1 MALEKRKRA
10 AESDAGRPEKKQKP
24 SKSTSKLI
32 APKEEPA
39 FQRGGASIL
48 TPLEHKQIQIQATRD
63 ALFEQSTGQKA
74 KNAEFEDEENED
86 DVKIES
92 KEPSAKP
99 KANTKAKRKRAR
111 GSEKDETPTLRI
123 EGLSYKVEPFRHGIE
138 LLLMGVKR
146 LVPGSMVLGQVSQIN
161 RHDIAF
167 SLPNNLTG
175 FVPLTSISEKF
186 TEYVENLMAE
196 DDETEGASEAKD
208 VDLSSYFYLGQ
219 YLRAY
224 VVSTTEDTLSGSKGK
239 RHIELSVNPRQA
251 NSGLKKNYLVAGSM
265 VQASV
270 ASVEDHGLVMNL
282 GLEDAAIRGFMSSKQ
297 IGRDIADI
305 KEGTVLLCLVT
316 KQNSKGSVFNL
327 RADPQT
333 TGDIKKHNFLTDAP
347 SVDSYLPGTAVEI
360 LISEVTPSGISGKA
374 MGLLDVTADFIHS
387 GAAASGKDLTKKYTS
402 GSKVKGRV
410 ICTFP
415 TSDERKVGISLLDH
429 IISLRPKTA
438 TSGEEKAELQPLQ
451 LLPLSKTTTEAKVVK
466 VDPRL
471 GLFLDVGV
479 KGVSGFVHLSK
490 IADKKI
496 DALAE
501 STGPYKLGSIHK
513 ARVIGF
519 NAMDGSFIM
528 SMEEKVLNQPFLRV
542 EDVEVGQVVGGTIEK
557 LIVDATGLSGLIVR
571 IADGISGLVPDTHFA
586 DIRLQHPEKKFK
598 ESGKVTAR
606 VLSTN
611 LEKRQIRL
619 TLKKTLVNSESD
631 VWKSYDDLAPGMQT
645 PGTII
650 NILSSGAVVQFYGLV
665 KAFLPVSEMSE
676 SYIEDPKQHFRNGQV
691 VTVHIVSVDPSE
703 SRMIVSCK
711 DPTAF
716 TAAQQE
722 ALRSL
727 QPGQTVSGTVSEKT
741 SDEIILEL
749 EGSRL
754 KALLHM
760 EHLIDGSAPKSL
772 SAFKRIRVGQVM
784 KDLLVVSKQ
793 EAKHLLKLSSK
804 PSLLKCAKDGTL
816 LKSFEDVVEGSE
828 VQGFVKNISI
838 SAVFVQFANDMT
850 GLLPKSHLP
859 ENLALMPDFG
869 LRRHESVTSRILSVD
884 FQKQRFF
891 LTKKSPDKATSSKP
905 ATAGGVPSAA
915 ATLSNPIDQSSQ
927 TLEDFSFGKLTK
939 ARVSSVKDTQLNV
952 DLADGVQGRIDVSEV
967 FDDWANIKNKKHPLS
982 AFHKHDILPVRIL
995 GMHDSRNHR
1004 FLPITHRDKAPV
1016 FELTAKPKLQIESH
1030 LDVLTLDKVQVD
1042 TEYLVYVNNVAEDF
1056 VWVNLSPNVRGRIKA
1071 IDVSDNIARVGD
1083 LKKNFPVGCAIKAK
1097 VVNVNVEHNRL
1108 DLSARTSSG
1117 TLTFSDVKIGM
1128 VLPGRV
1134 TKVTERQVIVQLSD
1148 AVLGSVHLVDLAD
1161 DYSTADPTVYHR
1173 NQTIRVCVK
1182 SVDAPNKR
1190 NALSTRPSKVLSSSS
1205 PIKDPDIS
1213 SISQLKVNDVY
1224 RGFVKNVADNGV
1236 FVSLAS
1242 NVTAYIRIT
1251 DLSDSYLK
1259 DWKAG
1264 FEIDQLVEGKVITVD
1279 LALNHVQM
1287 SLRESHMK
1295 HEYKPPLT
1303 FVDLKAGQAVP
1314 GRIKAVAEYGVFVA
1328 VDNSANISGLCHRS
1342 QLSDQPGANPMKLYE
1357 EGDIVKAMILK
1368 VDPNSRKISFG
1379 LKASYFANDDLDE
1392 DEEEDGDE
1400 LMEPADPADDEEF
1413 SGISDRDSDD
1423 ELDGEKVLDGLHEQD
1438 RNDSDSFLSD
1448 ADDGGVEV
1456 GQEKADNPASTAE
1469 ISGLSVGFDW
1479 TGNSMVN
1486 KDRAAVLSDTESE
1499 IGVPKKKKRRKA
1511 EIQIDRTG
1519 DLDAHGPQ
1527 SVADFERLLLGQP
1540 HSSMLWL
1547 SYMAFQLELGEV
1559 EKAREVAERAL
1570 KTINIREQ
1578 EEKLNVWV
1586 ALLNL
1591 ENTYGNEES
1600 LEDAFKRACQYNDS
1614 QDMHER
1620 LISIHIQSGNNEVCS
1635 PPGKDVIPTEFRL
1648 TPS

>member
-1 MALEKRKRA
+1 
-10 AESDAGRPEKKQKP
+10 
-24 SKSTSKLI
+24 
-32 APKEEPA
+32 
-39 FQRGGASIL
+39 
-48 TPLEHKQIQIQATRD
+48 
-63 ALFEQSTGQKA
+63 
-74 KNAEFEDEENED
+74 
-86 DVKIES
+86 
-92 KEPSAKP
+92 
-99 KANTKAKRKRAR
+99 
-111 GSEKDETPTLRI
+111 
-123 EGLSYKVEPFRHGIE
+123 
-138 LLLMGVKR
+138 MGVKR

-161 RHDIAF
+161 RHDIAL

-175 FVPLTSISEKF
+175 FVPLTEISEKF
-186 TEYVENLMAE
+186 TEYIEDLMAE
-196 DDETEGASEAKD
+196 DDEAEGTSEAKD
-208 VDLSSYFYLGQ
+208 VDLQSYFYLGQ

-224 VVSTTEDTLSGSKGK
+224 VVSTMEDTVSGSKGR
-239 RHIELSVNPRQA
+239 RHIELSINPRQA
-251 NSGLKKNYLVAGSM
+251 NSGLKKVDLVAGSM

-305 KEGTVLLCLVT
+305 KEGTVFLCLVT
-316 KQNSKGSVFNL
+316 KQNSKGNVFNL
-327 RADPQT
+327 QADPQT

-360 LISEVTPSGISGKA
+360 LISEVTPSGIAGKA

-387 GAAASGKDLTKKYTS
+387 GAAASGKELTKKYTS

-415 TSDERKVGISLLDH
+415 TSDEKKIGLSLLDH
-429 IISLRPKTA
+429 VITLRPKTA
-438 TSGEEKAELQPLQ
+438 TSGEEKPELQLLQ
-451 LLPLSKTTTEAKVVK
+451 LLPLSKTVTEAKVVK

-479 KGVSGFVHLSK
+479 KGVRGFVHVSK
-490 IADKKI
+490 ISDKKVE
-496 DALAE
+496 ALAE

-519 NAMDGSFIM
+519 NAMDGLFIM
-528 SMEEKVLNQPFLRV
+528 SMETKVLNQPFLRV
-542 EDVEVGQVVGGTIEK
+542 EDVEVGQVVEGTIEK

-586 DIRLQHPEKKFK
+586 DIRLQHPEKKYK
-598 ESGKVTAR
+598 EGGKVTAR
-606 VLSTN
+606 ILSTN
-611 LEKRQIRL
+611 LDKRQIRL

-631 VWKSYDDLAPGMQT
+631 VWKSYDDVAPGMQA

-711 DPTAF
+711 DPTVF
-716 TAAQQE
+716 TTAQQE
-722 ALRSL
+722 ALRNL
-727 QPGQTVSGTVSEKT
+727 QPGQMVNGTVSEKT
-741 SDEIILEL
+741 GDEIILEL

-760 EHLIDGSAPKSL
+760 EHLVDGSAQKSL
-772 SAFKRIRVGQVM
+772 SAFKRIRVGQLM
-784 KDLLVVSKQ
+784 KDLPVLHKQ
-793 EAKHLLKLSSK
+793 EAKHLVKLSSK
-804 PSLLKCAKDGTL
+804 PSLLKCAKEGTL

-828 VQGFVKNISI
+828 VHGFVKNIST
-838 SAVFVQFANDMT
+838 SAVFVQFANDLT

-859 ENLALMPDFG
+859 DDLVFMPDFG
-869 LRRHESVTSRILSVD
+869 LRRHESITSRILSVD
-884 FQKQRFF
+884 VQKQRFF
-891 LTKKSPDKATSSKP
+891 LTQKTPDKATPSKP
-905 ATAGGVPSAA
+905 IAAGQATSGS
-915 ATLSNPIDQSSQ
+915 ATLSNPVDQTSQ

-952 DLADGVQGRIDVSEV
+952 ELADGVQGRIDVSEV
-967 FDDWANIKNKKHPLS
+967 FDHWADIKNKKHPLS

-1016 FELTAKPKLQIESH
+1016 FELTAKPELQTSH

-1042 TEYLVYVNNVAEDF
+1042 TKYLVYVNNVADDF

-1071 IDVSDNIARVGD
+1071 IDVSDNIAKVGD
-1083 LKKNFPVGCAIKAK
+1083 LEKNFPVGCAIKAK
-1097 VVNVNVEHNRL
+1097 VTNVNIENNRL
-1108 DLSARTSSG
+1108 DLSARSSSAG
-1117 TLTFSDVKIGM
+1117 TLTFSDVKPGLL
-1128 VLPGRV
+1128 LPGRV
-1134 TKVTERQVIVQLSD
+1134 TKVTERQVIVHLSD

-1173 NQTIRVCVK
+1173 NQTVRVCVK

-1190 NALSTRPSKVLSSSS
+1190 IALSTRPSKVLSSSS
-1205 PIKDPDIS
+1205 PVKDPDIS

-1224 RGFVKNVADNGV
+1224 RGFIKNVADNGV

-1242 NVTAYIRIT
+1242 NLTAYIRIT

-1259 DWKAG
+1259 DWKAS
-1264 FEIDQLVEGKVITVD
+1264 FEIDQLIEGKIIAVD
-1279 LALNHVQM
+1279 VALNHIQM

-1295 HEYKPPLT
+1295 SEYKPPLT
-1303 FVDLKAGQAVP
+1303 FADLKAGEAVP
-1314 GRIKAVAEYGVFVA
+1314 GKIKAVAEYGVFVA
-1328 VDNSANISGLCHRS
+1328 VDNSTNISGLCHRS
-1342 QLSDQPGANPMKLYE
+1342 QLSDQPGANPMKLFE
-1357 EGDIVKAMILK
+1357 EGDVVKAMILK

-1379 LKASYFANDDLDE
+1379 LKASYFANDDHDE
-1392 DEEEDGDE
+1392 DESEDGDE
-1400 LMEPADPADDEEF
+1400 VMEPADPADEEEF
-1413 SGISDRDSDD
+1413 SGISDGDSND
-1423 ELDGEKVLDGLHEQD
+1423 ELDSEKVLDGLDEQD
-1438 RNDSDSFLSD
+1438 NRNDSDSSLNGVD
-1448 ADDGGVEV
+1448 NGGVEI
-1456 GQEKADNPASTAE
+1456 GQEKANGPASKAGF
-1469 ISGLSVGFDW
+1469 SGLSAGFDW
-1479 TGNSMVN
+1479 TGNTMIN
-1486 KDRAAVLSDTESE
+1486 QDKAAVLSETESE
-1499 IGVPKKKKRRKA
+1499 MGVPKKKKRRKA
-1511 EIQIDRTG
+1511 EIQIDKTG
-1519 DLDAHGPQ
+1519 DLDANGPQ

-1540 HSSMLWL
+1540 HSSMLWV

-1591 ENTYGNEES
+1591 ENTYGSEEP
-1600 LEDAFKRACQYNDS
+1600 LEEVFKRACQYNDS

-1620 LISIHIQSGNNEVCS
+1620 LISIYIQSGNNEVRCPIKRGNS
-1635 PPGKDVIPTEFRL
+1635 FGR
-1648 TPS
+1648 

>member
-1 MALEKRKRA
+1 
-10 AESDAGRPEKKQKP
+10 
-24 SKSTSKLI
+24 
-32 APKEEPA
+32 
-39 FQRGGASIL
+39 
-48 TPLEHKQIQIQATRD
+48 
-63 ALFEQSTGQKA
+63 
-74 KNAEFEDEENED
+74 
-86 DVKIES
+86 
-92 KEPSAKP
+92 
-99 KANTKAKRKRAR
+99 
-111 GSEKDETPTLRI
+111 
-123 EGLSYKVEPFRHGIE
+123 
-138 LLLMGVKR
+138 
-146 LVPGSMVLGQVSQIN
+146 MVLGQVSQIN
-161 RHDIAF
+161 RHDIAL

-175 FVPLTSISEKF
+175 FVPLTEISEKF
-186 TEYVENLMAE
+186 TEYVESLMAE
-196 DDETEGASEAKD
+196 DEDEEGISEAKD
-208 VDLSSYFYLGQ
+208 VELKSYFYLGQ

-224 VVSTTEDTLSGSKGK
+224 VVSTIEDTASGSKGK
-239 RHIELSVNPRQA
+239 RHIELSINPRQV
-251 NSGLKKNYLVAGSM
+251 NSGLKKVDLVAGSM

-297 IGRDIADI
+297 IGRDIASI
-305 KEGTVLLCLVT
+305 KEGTVFLCLVP
-316 KQNSKGSVFNL
+316 KQNSKGNVFNL
-327 RADPQT
+327 QADPQT
-333 TGDIKKHNFLTDAP
+333 TGDIKKHNFLSDAP

-360 LISEVTPSGISGKA
+360 LILDVTPSGITGKA

-387 GAAASGKDLTKKYTS
+387 GAAASGKELTKKYTS
-402 GSKVKGRV
+402 GSKVKGRI

-415 TSDERKVGISLLDH
+415 TSDERKIGMSLLDH
-429 IISLRPKTA
+429 VISLRPKAA
-438 TSGEEKAELQPLQ
+438 TSGEEKTELQPLQ
-451 LLPLSKTTTEAKVVK
+451 LLPLSKVVTEAKVVK

-479 KGVSGFVHLSK
+479 KGVRGFAHVSK

-501 STGPYKLGSIHK
+501 STGAYKLGSIHK

-519 NAMDGSFIM
+519 NAMDGLFIM

-542 EDVEVGQVVGGTIEK
+542 EDVEVGQIVEGTIEK

-598 ESGKVTAR
+598 EGGKVTAR

-611 LEKRQIRL
+611 LDKRQIRL

-631 VWKSYDDLAPGMQT
+631 VWKSYGDLAPGMQA

-650 NILSSGAVVQFYGLV
+650 NILSSGAVVQFYGAV

-691 VTVHIVSVDPSE
+691 VTVHIISIDPSE

-716 TAAQQE
+716 TTAQQE
-722 ALRSL
+722 ALRNL

-741 SDEIILEL
+741 SDEIMLEL

-760 EHLIDGSAPKSL
+760 EHLVDGSAQKSL

-784 KDLLVVSKQ
+784 KDLLLLSKQ
-793 EAKHLLKLSSK
+793 EAKYLVKLSSK
-804 PSLLKCAKDGTL
+804 PSLVKCAKEVTL
-816 LKSFEDVVEGSE
+816 LKSVEDVVEGSE
-828 VQGFVKNISI
+828 VHGFVKNISP
-838 SAVFVQFANDMT
+838 SAVFVQFGNELT
-850 GLLPKSHLP
+850 GLLPKSHLSDD
-859 ENLALMPDFG
+859 LVIMQDFG
-869 LRRHESVTSRILSVD
+869 LRRHESITSRILSVD
-884 FQKQRFF
+884 FQKQRFS
-891 LTKKSPDKATSSKP
+891 LTKKPIDKTIPSKP
-905 ATAGGVPSAA
+905 TTADQAPTAS
-915 ATLSNPIDQSSQ
+915 ATLSNPVDKSSQ

-939 ARVSSVKDTQLNV
+939 AKVSSVKDTQLNV
-952 DLADGVQGRIDVSEV
+952 ELADGVQGRIDVSEV
-967 FDDWANIKNKKHPLS
+967 FDDWADINNKKHPLS

-1016 FELTAKPKLQIESH
+1016 FELTAKPKLQNESH
-1030 LDVLTLDKVQVD
+1030 LDVLTLDKVQAD
-1042 TEYLVYVNNVAEDF
+1042 TEYLVYVNNVADDF

-1097 VVNVNVEHNRL
+1097 VTNVNVENNRL
-1108 DLSARTSSG
+1108 DLSARTGSG
-1117 TLTFSDVKIGM
+1117 TLTFSDVKAGIL
-1128 VLPGRV
+1128 LPGRV

-1148 AVLGSVHLVDLAD
+1148 VVLGSVHIIDLAD
-1161 DYSTADPTVYHR
+1161 DYSTADPTVYHK
-1173 NQTIRVCVK
+1173 NQTVRVCVK

-1190 NALSTRPSKVLSSSS
+1190 IALSTRPSKVLSSSS
-1205 PIKDPDIS
+1205 PVRDLDVS

-1264 FEIDQLVEGKVITVD
+1264 FEIDQLVEGKIIAVD
-1279 LALNHVQM
+1279 VALNHVQM

-1295 HEYKPPLT
+1295 NEYKPPLT
-1303 FVDLKAGQAVP
+1303 FADLEAGQAVP
-1314 GRIKAVAEYGVFVA
+1314 GKIKAVAEYGVFVA
-1328 VDNSANISGLCHRS
+1328 IDNSANISGLCHRS
-1342 QLSDQPGANPMKLYE
+1342 QLSDQPGANPMKLFE
-1357 EGDIVKAMILK
+1357 EGDAVKAMILK
-1368 VDPNSRKISFG
+1368 VDLNSRKVSFG
-1379 LKASYFANDDLDE
+1379 LKASYFANDEDDE
-1392 DEEEDGDE
+1392 DEDEDEDEVMKPADSGDE
-1400 LMEPADPADDEEF
+1400 EEF
-1413 SGISDRDSDD
+1413 SGISDGDSDD
-1423 ELDGEKVLDGLHEQD
+1423 ELNREKVHDDLHEQDD
-1438 RNDSDSFLSD
+1438 RNDSDSISD
-1448 ADDGGVEV
+1448 GVANGGVKV
-1456 GQEKADNPASTAE
+1456 GQDKADGQTSAAE
-1469 ISGLSVGFDW
+1469 FSGLSVGFDW
-1479 TGNSMVN
+1479 TGNTMLN
-1486 KDRAAVLSDTESE
+1486 EDKAAVLSETESE

-1511 EIQIDRTG
+1511 EIKIDRTG
-1519 DLDAHGPQ
+1519 DLDANGPQ

-1540 HSSMLWL
+1540 HSSMLWV

-1600 LEDAFKRACQYNDS
+1600 LEEIFKRACQYNDS

-1620 LISIHIQSGNNEVCS
+1620 LISIYIQSGNNEVRCS
-1635 PPGKDVIPTEFRL
+1635 LGKHELFMDVRL
-1648 TPS
+1648 TPF